1 MQDSF
6 LTYAIRKIISA
17 LFSIIL
23 ISIVVFLLV
32 HVIPGDP
39 VRAMLGYEADEAA
52 VEAARAELNLDKP
65 LIQQYFLWA
74 GNFLKGDFGDSLV
87 LNKDIRELIFTR
99 IPVSLSITLPAF
111 VIANV
116 IAIIIGI
123 ISATH
128 RGSFIDQFLTIWT
141 TAFAGMPDFWIGI
154 MLMFL
159 FSVQLGLLPPMGYIS
174 PTKDFVGYL
183 RCAAL
188 PVAVN
193 TLVSFAWT
201 SRQVRTSMLDVLNQD
216 YIRTAR
222 ANGVPKNLIHYKHA
236 LRNTLIPIV
245 TLLVIQVRSLVG
257 GSLLVEQIFSIA
269 GMGRLIYTSVTS
281 NDFLTI
287 QAITMIIALFVI
299 FCNLLLD
306 FSYGWIDPRVRRGG
320 VRS

>member
-6 LTYAIRKIISA
+6 VNYAIRKIINA
-17 LFSIIL
+17 LFSILL

-32 HVIPGDP
+32 HIIPGDP
-39 VRAMLGYEADEAA
+39 IRAMLGYEADEAA
-52 VEAARAELNLDKP
+52 VQAARERLNLDKP
-65 LIQQYFLWA
+65 LLQQYLLWA
-74 GNFLKGDFGDSLV
+74 KDFLSGNYGDSLV
-87 LNKDIRELIFTR
+87 LNKDIHSLIFER
-99 IPVSLSITLPAF
+99 IPVSLSITVPAF

-123 ISATH
+123 VSATH
-128 RGSFIDQFLTIWT
+128 RGSAVDQILTVWT
-141 TAFAGMPDFWIGI
+141 TAFAGMPDFWIGV
-154 MLMFL
+154 MLMYL
-159 FSVQLGLLPPMGYIS
+159 FSVKLGWLPPMGYIS
-174 PTKDFVGYL
+174 PAKDFLGYL

-188 PVAVN
+188 PVMVE

-222 ANGVPKNLIHYKHA
+222 ANGISQKTIYYKHA

-269 GMGRLIYTSVTS
+269 GMGRLIYTSVLS
-281 NDFLTI
+281 NDYLTI
-287 QAITMIIALFVI
+287 QAITMIIAIFVI
-299 FCNLLLD
+299 VCNLLLD
-306 FSYGWIDPRVRRGG
+306 FSYGLIDPRVRGG
-320 VRS
+320 GK